1 MAAPAEEAAAE
12 PDEEALRRLEELVSE
27 LLRFRDGLPA
37 PPAPGNGAGRDPL
50 EEEMEKTLKLMEEVE
65 VSPEARGRALVLR
78 ARALGVCEAGSR
90 RAEEALSRAVKLEP
104 ALAAAWTRLGERRW
118 HRGDLEGARACFAG
132 ALQHGE
138 DAEARRLLSMVLRA
152 GAAPGGSPGPLR
164 QSLAQAEA
172 AVRCDP
178 RDGRSWYVLGN
189 AYVALFFS
197 TGQSPD
203 LARRALAAYAQA
215 ERVDPEA
222 AKNPDLH
229 LNRATVPICPAG
241 PPRAQPPPPAPPPAP
256 SRSPRCGP
264 APTPTGS
271 SWGASCAAC
280 GPRAASPCESPPY
293 EPVQTSTNQYKPV
306 QTSINQYKPVG
317 TPPSMVRSTPSAS
330 QCPPI
335 PSQSPPVPPNPLPVP
350 PSAPQSPPSP
360 PQSPPSPS
368 QSPPVPPSPPQCVPA
383 VVPAG
388 PWGCGTRRAP
398 ASPSPFTIRPRAG
411 GRPSATPSLSPS
423 PC

>member
-229 LNRATVPICPAG
+229 LNRATLLQYEERWAQALEGFAAAAALAPHWPEPQKRRQELLDFLGRLCQGLQAVPICPAG

-280 GPRAASPCESPPY
+280 GPRAASPW
-293 EPVQTSTNQYKPV
+293 
-306 QTSINQYKPVG
+306 
-317 TPPSMVRSTPSAS
+317 
-330 QCPPI
+330 
-335 PSQSPPVPPNPLPVP
+335 
-350 PSAPQSPPSP
+350 
-360 PQSPPSPS
+360 
-368 QSPPVPPSPPQCVPA
+368 
-383 VVPAG
+383 

>member
-229 LNRATVPICPAG
+229 LNRATLLQYEERWAQALEGFAAAAALAPHWPEPQKRRQELLDFLGRLCQGLQAAPPG
-241 PPRAQPPPPAPPPAP
+241 RSRPPPRPPRLRPALLAAARPQPPPGPRGARRVLPAAPGRRPRGPGAAGRGGLRRRRHRLQFGPELGGGRRRHRHCHRAPADSAPRPPPRPELLVPLDPGGVSPLAAAQRAPPP
-256 SRSPRCGP
+256 PRRP
-264 APTPTGS
+264 
-271 SWGASCAAC
+271 WR
-280 GPRAASPCESPPY
+280 PRPW
-293 EPVQTSTNQYKPV
+293 
-306 QTSINQYKPVG
+306 
-317 TPPSMVRSTPSAS
+317 
-330 QCPPI
+330 
-335 PSQSPPVPPNPLPVP
+335 
-350 PSAPQSPPSP
+350 PSAPPPSP
-360 PQSPPSPS
+360 N
-368 QSPPVPPSPPQCVPA
+368 
-383 VVPAG
+383 
-388 PWGCGTRRAP
+388 
-398 ASPSPFTIRPRAG
+398 
-411 GRPSATPSLSPS
+411 
-423 PC
+423 

>member
-229 LNRATVPICPAG
+229 LNRATLLQYEERWAQALEGFAAAAALAPHWPEPQKRRQELLDFLGRLCQGLQAG
-241 PPRAQPPPPAPPPAP
+241 PGAAGRGGLRRRRHRLQFGPELGGGRRRHRHCHRAPADSAPRPPPRPELLVPLDPGGVSPLAAAQRAPPPPRRPWRPRPWPSAPPP
-256 SRSPRCGP
+256 SP
-264 APTPTGS
+264 
-271 SWGASCAAC
+271 
-280 GPRAASPCESPPY
+280 
-293 EPVQTSTNQYKPV
+293 N
-306 QTSINQYKPVG
+306 
-317 TPPSMVRSTPSAS
+317 
-330 QCPPI
+330 
-335 PSQSPPVPPNPLPVP
+335 
-350 PSAPQSPPSP
+350 
-360 PQSPPSPS
+360 
-368 QSPPVPPSPPQCVPA
+368 
-383 VVPAG
+383 
-388 PWGCGTRRAP
+388 
-398 ASPSPFTIRPRAG
+398 
-411 GRPSATPSLSPS
+411 
-423 PC
+423 

>member
-229 LNRATVPICPAG
+229 LNRATAPPG
-241 PPRAQPPPPAPPPAP
+241 RSRPPPRPPRLRPALLAAARPQPPPGPRGARRVLPAAPGRRPRGPGAAGRGGLRRRRHRLQFGPELGGGRRRHRHCHRAPADSAPRPPPRPELLVPLDPGGVSPLAAAQRAPPP
-256 SRSPRCGP
+256 PRRP
-264 APTPTGS
+264 
-271 SWGASCAAC
+271 WR
-280 GPRAASPCESPPY
+280 PRPW
-293 EPVQTSTNQYKPV
+293 
-306 QTSINQYKPVG
+306 
-317 TPPSMVRSTPSAS
+317 
-330 QCPPI
+330 
-335 PSQSPPVPPNPLPVP
+335 
-350 PSAPQSPPSP
+350 PSAPPPSP
-360 PQSPPSPS
+360 N
-368 QSPPVPPSPPQCVPA
+368 
-383 VVPAG
+383 
-388 PWGCGTRRAP
+388 
-398 ASPSPFTIRPRAG
+398 
-411 GRPSATPSLSPS
+411 
-423 PC
+423 